1 MKNYLFIAVV
11 MFFVACSNNEQLN
24 KIQELEKSVFNDK
37 TQTYDKEKSKE
48 LIALYVEY
56 AKENP
61 KDTLAPKYLFHAGE
75 LAMSLSFGN
84 EAIQYFNGVNVDFP
98 TYEKAPTALFLQ
110 AFVYETQLFDTQK
123 AGEIYTQFVAKYP
136 KHELA
141 DDAQASINNL
151 GKTPEELV
159 KEFEAKNAGK

>member
-1 MKNYLFIAVV
+1 MKNYLFIAIAL
-11 MFFVACSNNEQLN
+11 FFVACSNKENEKIV
-24 KIQELEKSVFNDK
+24 KIQELEKTVFNDK

-48 LIALYVEY
+48 LITLYVEY

-98 TYEKAPTALFLQ
+98 NYEKAPTALFLE
-110 AFVYETQLFDTQK
+110 AFVYETQIFDTQK
-123 AGEIYTQFVAKYP
+123 AGEIYKQFVAKYP

-159 KEFEAKNAGK
+159 KEFEAQNK